1 MADRVVFMASV
12 AWAVASVS
20 RVAVVAAARTAVLA
34 DDEEAAADD
43 NGGLA
48 AALAPE
54 GRADSEWAAG
64 ILLCLAG
71 AAATNLGL
79 TLQKRSF
86 LNNDACS
93 PSKQRAAG
101 KQPLWLGG
109 LFVFLIGQLL
119 NLLAFGYTSQALAAT
134 LGSFSL
140 VTNGVFAPCLLRER
154 LTKPIVLSI
163 GVIMAGSVAV
173 VLSSSRAPQEYA
185 LDELVHLLQRPLFVA
200 YLSVL
205 VLAFVASQVL
215 MLREHSA
222 HKRASDDADEWDA
235 AEAGRVAQKPFSNG
249 DDTLPSPSPSPKT
262 MTTKIRVLP
271 ASPSRW
277 DIEQQQTQQLP
288 QQQQHQSVAAAEKPT
303 ERTSLLGGGGGRG
316 RRSPQPASSPQSS
329 PSSASS
335 TSSSNG
341 GGPGRPA
348 PLSSVTPIVAGA
360 ILSSCSVLF
369 GKCSVQLL
377 KASMAGENQFKH
389 PLSWLLTTVFVVC
402 AVSAVG
408 YLNIGLR
415 RGTALFVVPLY
426 YVLNTLLAIVGGLV
440 YFEEF
445 RRFQPA
451 QGALFAAG
459 VATTILGV
467 YMSSR
472 KQVQVED
479 GGEDEDSEQGEEDE
493 SLIDTEAELE
503 EQASPMDAATSAA
516 ATESF
521 VSAVSSP
528 ETAGPEPKGAAAAE
542 PISPTPE
549 IVTISSIAPSSSAS
563 RPPSALKPSRR
574 TLSPSSGPSRAT
586 TAGGAGA
593 PGGEAEEHDESR
605 AAARARRSLS
615 VRFGD
620 ESIGGPEANGSV
632 RLIRALSEPGIET
645 TTTDEEVAASSS
657 SLSPPSEAA
666 EAALLRSHPA
676 LSTPQP
682 SWRYGSMGSAL
693 AASARAFRTPGPDH
707 ASMRRLDYP
716 PASEG
721 DAKAAASSSS
731 GVRRARSMSALTS
744 NAQSAAP
751 LRDQQLKAAS
761 WRRGSQHH
769 LKRYSLD
776 HSAFQSSFLR
786 PQASSAAAAATAP
799 NVKVKPPPFERR
811 YSVAVLGLGIS

>member
-1 MADRVVFMASV
+1 
-12 AWAVASVS
+12 
-20 RVAVVAAARTAVLA
+20 
-34 DDEEAAADD
+34 
-43 NGGLA
+43 
-48 AALAPE
+48 
-54 GRADSEWAAG
+54 
-64 ILLCLAG
+64 
-71 AAATNLGL
+71 LGL

-205 VLAFVASQVL
+205 VLAFAASQVL

-249 DDTLPSPSPSPKT
+249 DDAIPSPSPSPKT
-262 MTTKIRVLP
+262 TTTKIRVLP

-288 QQQQHQSVAAAEKPT
+288 EQQQHQSVATAEKPT
-303 ERTSLLGGGGGRG
+303 ERTSLLGGGKV

-329 PSSASS
+329 PSSASSS

-503 EQASPMDAATSAA
+503 EQASPMDATSAA
-516 ATESF
+516 AAGSF
-521 VSAVSSP
+521 VGAISSP
-528 ETAGPEPKGAAAAE
+528 EAAGPEPKGAAAAE

-549 IVTISSIAPSSSAS
+549 FVTISSIAPSSSAS

-574 TLSPSSGPSRAT
+574 TLSPSSGPSRAAAA
-586 TAGGAGA
+586 AGTEAGQVH
-593 PGGEAEEHDESR
+593 EKEDESR

-620 ESIGGPEANGSV
+620 ESIGGGGAEANGSV

-657 SLSPPSEAA
+657 LSPPSEAA
-666 EAALLRSHPA
+666 EGALLRSHPA

-682 SWRYGSMGSAL
+682 SSRYGSMGSAL

-716 PASEG
+716 PAGEK
-721 DAKAAASSSS
+721 DAAAAASSSSSSAS

-744 NAQSAAP
+744 NAQSAAR

-761 WRRGSQHH
+761 WRRGGQHH

-776 HSAFQSSFLR
+776 HLAFQSSFLR
-786 PQASSAAAAATAP
+786 PSASSSSAAAASTTA